1 MAKSI
6 SSIISGAG
14 WLASFADNLIKTAR
28 ERGVPDED
36 IHRLA
41 AETREGKALISRIV
55 DIFAEASQKSK
66 DVFRVLVDYCRSLE
80 DMIAAGKYDSVNSD
94 INTEHFPI
102 AKHGREDIAIELVHI
117 DRNISSDDALREMD
131 KMGFRPAT
139 LPELL
144 AFGEKYPDV
153 QCQFPIVALGS
164 VWRNLHGY
172 RRVPVL
178 WSDSR
183 ERFLLLIWFGYDW
196 GAHYRFAAVRK

>member
-41 AETREGKALISRIV
+41 ADTKEGKVLISKIV
-55 DIFAEASQKSK
+55 DIFAEVGQKAK

-80 DMIAAGKYDSVNSD
+80 DMIAIGKYDHVNSD
-94 INTEHFPI
+94 INAKHFPI
-102 AKHGREDIAIELVHI
+102 AKHGREDVAIEPVHFN
-117 DRNISSDDALREMD
+117 RGISSDNALRELD

-153 QCQFPIVALGS
+153 QRRFPIVALGS
-164 VWRNLHGY
+164 VWRSLDGGRCVPYLWGVSHG
-172 RRVPVL
+172 RGL
-178 WSDSR
+178 D
-183 ERFLLLIWFGYDW
+183 LGWFEGGWDA
-196 GAHYRFAAVRK
+196 GYRFAAVRK